1 MKQNFFKI
9 NSVTK
14 LSLINTLVGV
24 ILASIL
30 YFFLPYIL
38 NYPPNSI
45 DNDFQLQ
52 TVGLGYSMQYFILV
66 LILAI
71 LIFFTFRGF
80 YRKLSSTGIENSK
93 NKEEYIKNLRK
104 HCFDYPYFT
113 LIFQTFIPPIIC
125 AILLVVFKT
134 NFELLMRICIVIL
147 SVSAIYAITSYI
159 ISKGFFE
166 KKLIQTS
173 SLVKNQI
180 SGIRLTISKK
190 LIIQTFPLFL
200 YSSVILLLLANTV
213 MTTEKGDL
221 LYHSYRQELLDFFP
235 DNYTYSI
242 EDVKNTLTSMDLNSE
257 QDEVIILSAEDGSV
271 YYAEGEVTDFLKNY
285 TLAYYDDMEGQC
297 FDYYGQNSQV
307 AFVKLHTTSGDYYAG
322 IRFFVFASNIYAP
335 FLIVATLTVLFN
347 ILYIYYIGKS
357 LSNDIDNIVNGL
369 KNISNLD
376 NVILANNLS
385 VTSNDEIGDL
395 TLEFNKIQDLT
406 KQHVEQLKDNQDL
419 LMEKERLASLGQLIG
434 GIAHNLKT
442 PIMSISGAAEGLK
455 DLIKE
460 YDSSIEDTEVTTQD
474 HHDIAKDMSEW
485 VEKIKE
491 YTEYMSD
498 VITAVKGQAVVMSEQ
513 DSYLFTI
520 DELVKRVDL
529 LMRHELKNALINLK
543 ISIETDRNLKIRGNV
558 NSLVQVINNM
568 ISNSIQAYNGKTN
581 ESIEFKILKEDDNI
595 ILSIKD
601 YAGGLPKEVSDKLF
615 KEMITTKGKNGTGLG
630 LFMSY
635 SNIRAHFNGNIT
647 FSSTPGVGTE
657 FKIILP
663 IK

>member
-1 MKQNFFKI
+1 MEFI
-9 NSVTK
+9 NIPFILLTLSILLIIFLMFYVTK
-14 LSLINTLVGV
+14 KKPLSQLQLAMLANCICTFILATGVFTQSICYYQFGVNPIYFENIIYIGTCFLPVSLLFTSLILWNTKITFKKSYLLFFVIPFLSLLMIWTNDFHHLFYEQYSLNMNEMKYGSYFYVHSIYSYGLTFASMIILIYSSIKTSGFFSKQS
-24 ILASIL
+24 ILILLASIIPTTINL
-30 YFFLPYIL
+30 
-38 NYPPNSI
+38 
-45 DNDFQLQ
+45 
-52 TVGLGYSMQYFILV
+52 LGYIKVINITVYATPISFAITIL
-66 LILAI
+66 LYAIAI
-71 LIFFTFRGF
+71 L
-80 YRKLSSTGIENSK
+80 K
-93 NKEEYIKNLRK
+93 
-104 HCFDYPYFT
+104 
-113 LIFQTFIPPIIC
+113 
-125 AILLVVFKT
+125 FK
-134 NFELLMRICIVIL
+134 F
-147 SVSAIYAITSYI
+147 
-159 ISKGFFE
+159 
-166 KKLIQTS
+166 
-173 SLVKNQI
+173 
-180 SGIRLTISKK
+180 LTISPIALQKIVDRISDSYIVLNENNVIGDFNK
-190 LIIQTFPLFL
+190 TFLDTFNL
-200 YSSVILLLLANTV
+200 QDSNVRNVNIF
-213 MTTEKGDL
+213 DL
-221 LYHSYRQELLDFFP
+221 LKSHNSYLVNEIIFKDVLIEVRHSSKTLVFEKEFP
-235 DNYTYSI
+235 S
-242 EDVKNTLTSMDLNSE
+242 
-257 QDEVIILSAEDGSV
+257 
-271 YYAEGEVTDFLKNY
+271 
-285 TLAYYDDMEGQC
+285 
-297 FDYYGQNSQV
+297 
-307 AFVKLHTTSGDYYAG
+307 
-322 IRFFVFASNIYAP
+322 
-335 FLIVATLTVLFN
+335 
-347 ILYIYYIGKS
+347 
-357 LSNDIDNIVNGL
+357 
-369 KNISNLD
+369 
-376 NVILANNLS
+376 
-385 VTSNDEIGDL
+385 
-395 TLEFNKIQDLT
+395 FNKHFHIEINAISSKGNFLGTLILFKDTTQHIQDMQT
-406 KQHVEQLKDNQDL
+406 IKDNQDM

-460 YDSSIEDTEVTTQD
+460 YDSSIEDSEVTTQD

-529 LMRHELKNALINLK
+529 LMKHELKNALINLK
-543 ISIETDRNLKIRGNV
+543 ISIETDKNLKIRGNV

-663 IK
+663 TN